1 MVALYFAAFPM
12 EAEQLRREIEEYD
25 ELQEVRRESLEFT
38 LKEEYIPSMSRKEL
52 EDELY
57 DLLVEGPDWQFD
69 QFIQEHLPEYGE
81 FL

>member
-57 DLLVEGPDWQFD
+57 DLLVEGPDWHFD